1 MSPIF
6 FTTDDG
12 DTLLRASPESG
23 SNHDFRVHRLI
34 LSLASPVF
42 KDMFY
47 FAQPSD
53 QSEHLGIPVINLPD
67 SPEVLDVILRFIYPG
82 VEPPKFTDLTILS
95 ALLSAADKYNI
106 ASMYPVLR
114 DALKTFIPEESFR
127 VYIVACRFGFLEE
140 AKAAAMASTPRNI
153 SLQKAHE
160 KEVRNISGI
169 DLYRL
174 VWFVN
179 EREESARDSIEFFGS
194 IVCENSR
201 PIREHWKDS
210 DDFYGRLRRRLL
222 EVFTKD
228 PGTQPPDFSR
238 VLEEL
243 PDPPLGCGL
252 EDLDPRKKMCPL
264 RPSYIRDSLAR
275 LVIELDGISDNLLKQ
290 AFGKE
295 F

>member
-1 MSPIF
+1 MSPTF

-42 KDMFY
+42 KDMFS

-53 QSEHLGIPVINLPD
+53 QSEQLGIPVVNLPD

-106 ASMYPVLR
+106 SSMWSVLR
-114 DALKTFIPEESFR
+114 GALKTFIPGEPFR

-140 AKAAAMASTPRNI
+140 AKAAAMASTPRSI
-153 SLQKAHE
+153 PLQEAHE
-160 KEVRNISGI
+160 KEIRNISGV

-174 VWFVN
+174 IWFVN
-179 EREESARDSIEFFGS
+179 ERENLGRANIDTFGS
-194 IVCENSR
+194 VIYNSSCR
-201 PIREHWKDS
+201 IREHLIDGGN
-210 DDFYGRLRRRLL
+210 FYGSLRWRLL
-222 EVFTKD
+222 EMFTVD
-228 PGTQPPDFSR
+228 PGSQSHGFSG
-238 VLEEL
+238 VLDEL
-243 PDPPLGCGL
+243 PDPPLGCKP
-252 EDLDPRKKMCPL
+252 EDLDELSECPL
-264 RPSYIRDSLAR
+264 RPSHIKDNLAR
-275 LVIELDGISDNLLKQ
+275 LAQELDGISGRLLKQ

>member
-12 DTLLRASPESG
+12 DTLLRANPESG

-42 KDMFY
+42 KDMFS

-53 QSEHLGIPVINLPD
+53 QSEQLGIPVVNLPD

-106 ASMYPVLR
+106 ASMWSVLR
-114 DALKTFIPEESFR
+114 DALKTFIPSEPFR
-127 VYIVACRFGFLEE
+127 VYIVACRFEFLEE
-140 AKAAAMASTPRNI
+140 AKAAAMASTPRSI
-153 SLQKAHE
+153 SLQEAHE
-160 KEVRNISGI
+160 KEVRNISGV

-179 EREESARDSIEFFGS
+179 EREKLGRADIEIFGS
-194 IVCENSR
+194 TIYDNPC
-201 PIREHWKDS
+201 PIREHLAEGADL
-210 DDFYGRLRRRLL
+210 YGSLRWRLL
-222 EVFTKD
+222 EAFKQD
-228 PGTQPPDFSR
+228 PSYDFSK
-238 VLEEL
+238 VLDEL
-243 PDPPLGCGL
+243 PHPPPGCKPEGL
-252 EDLDPRKKMCPL
+252 DGVSECPL
-264 RPSYIRDSLAR
+264 RLSHIRENLAC
-275 LVIELDGISDNLLKQ
+275 LVEELDGISSDLLKQ

-295 F
+295 FF

>member
-42 KDMFY
+42 KDMFS

-53 QSEHLGIPVINLPD
+53 QSEQLGIPVVNLPD

-106 ASMYPVLR
+106 ASMWPALR
-114 DALKTFIPEESFR
+114 DALKTFIPDEPFR

-140 AKAAAMASTPRNI
+140 AKAAAMASTPRSI
-153 SLQKAHE
+153 PLQEAHE
-160 KEVRNISGI
+160 KEVRNISGV

-179 EREESARDSIEFFGS
+179 EREKLGRANIEIFGS
-194 IVCENSR
+194 MIYDSPC
-201 PIREHWKDS
+201 PIREHLTDGAG
-210 DDFYGRLRRRLL
+210 FYGSLRWRLL
-222 EVFTKD
+222 EMFTED
-228 PGTQPPDFSR
+228 PGSQSHDFSK
-238 VLEEL
+238 VLDEL
-243 PDPPLGCGL
+243 PDPPLGCKP
-252 EDLDPRKKMCPL
+252 EDLDRVSECPL
-264 RPSYIRDSLAR
+264 QPSHIRDNLAC
-275 LVIELDGISDNLLKQ
+275 LVEELDGISGDLLKQ